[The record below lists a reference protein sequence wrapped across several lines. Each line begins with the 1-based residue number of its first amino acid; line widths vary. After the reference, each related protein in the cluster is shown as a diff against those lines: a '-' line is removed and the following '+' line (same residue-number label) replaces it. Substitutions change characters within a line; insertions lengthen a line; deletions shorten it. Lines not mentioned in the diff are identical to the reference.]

1 MSPCFEGK
9 TNSNTTGDSSVS
21 CYDFEFKNKNLTSV
35 CTTNS
40 TSLLSNL
47 VIDLSIAELLGKL
60 AKAVVNMR
68 VRKPNKI
75 FFSSLYAK

>member
-1 MSPCFEGK
+1 
-9 TNSNTTGDSSVS
+9 VS

-40 TSLLSNL
+40 TSLLGNL

-60 AKAVVNMR
+60 AKAFVNMR
-68 VRKPNKI
+68 VRKPNNT
-75 FFSSLYAK
+75 FFFFLMQNKESKYFQ